1 MFKQKTNKTRFFY
14 QLESTDCAAACL
26 AMVASANGIKLSME
40 QVKSLFDFTRIGVA
54 IQDILDTAPKMGL
67 NAVALKLTLKQLQE
81 VPLPAILYWK
91 QEHFIIIEK
100 IVVKKNKTQY
110 HIADPA
116 YGRVVIDEE
125 NFEREWKG
133 NELKGVA
140 IITQPSE
147 ETNAIIIPNVVR
159 NNLLQSPFF
168 KQAVDFIKGNK
179 FKYIFSIL
187 LIAVVLGCNWLIP
200 FIFQR
205 IIDVGIVAKEIN
217 VVLYLLLA
225 QMVLF
230 VSSFISDF
238 FSNLLLTKVNF
249 KFSISLKKDL
259 LQKLMRLP
267 VRFFDTRLNTETLQ
281 RLGDQ
286 DTIQNF
292 LTWKGIDFVLNI
304 LNIIV
309 FGTILLYF
317 NTAIFIFYGCL
328 SALSILWMVLFLKRR
343 AMLEYSMFLRQSE
356 NSNNVY
362 EFIMNMPEIKINNAQ
377 HTFIN
382 KILTTIDKLNSLQLR
397 SLYLNM
403 YQNVGVNFLTKLKE
417 IIAIAFCAI
426 LIINGNMTLGTLLSI
441 SYVIGQLVGPIYS
454 IVGFIRETQD
464 ANIANKRIGEIYNN
478 EDEDN
483 QNKQHIENVNFNQ
496 IKIEDVSFKYPG
508 NFNPFVL
515 QNINFDIP
523 KNSVTAIVGA
533 SGSGKTTLLKLLLSY
548 YPASKGKIWL
558 DDYDLTNVFSNE
570 WRKKCGIVLQDG
582 RIFSGTVIEN
592 IVFSDSA
599 IDEDRLLLSTQIAHI
614 DDFIQS
620 LPMGF
625 NTKIGNAGIQ
635 LSGGQTQRILI
646 ARAVYKNPH
655 YIFFDEAT
663 SALDAENE
671 KKIHDSLQS
680 FFKGKTVLII
690 AHRLSTVKNADNI
703 IVLKNG
709 QITEQGVHNQLVAK
723 RGEYFNLVKNQ
734 LELGA

>member
-1 MFKQKTNKTRFFY
+1 MLKRKRKKIKFFY

-26 AMVASANGIKLSME
+26 AMVGSANGIKLSME
-40 QVKSLFDFTRIGVA
+40 RVKSLFDFTRIGVA

-81 VPLPAILYWK
+81 IPLPAIIYWK
-91 QEHFIIIEK
+91 QGHFIVLEK
-100 IVVKKNKTQY
+100 IVVKNCKIQY
-110 HIADPA
+110 HISDPA

-125 NFEREWKG
+125 NFEIEWKG
-133 NELKGVA
+133 NEIKGVA
-140 IITQPSE
+140 IVIQPLENEQSI
-147 ETNAIIIPNVVR
+147 NIPEIKN
-159 NNLLQSPFF
+159 NNLFNSPFL
-168 KQAVDFIKGNK
+168 KQAIKFIKSNK
-179 FKYIFSIL
+179 FKYIFSIV

-205 IIDVGIVAKEIN
+205 IIDTGIVAKEIN

-225 QMVLF
+225 QLVLF
-230 VSSFISDF
+230 LSSFISDF
-238 FSNLLLTKVNF
+238 FSNSLLTKVNF
-249 KFSISLKKDL
+249 KFSILLKKDL

-267 VRFFDTRLNTETLQ
+267 IRFFDTRLNTETLQ

-292 LTWKGIDFVLNI
+292 LTWKGIDFLLNI

-309 FGTILLYF
+309 FGTILFYF
-317 NTAIFIFYGCL
+317 NAVIFTVYGCL
-328 SALSILWMVLFLKRR
+328 SVLSILWMLIFLKRR

-377 HTFIN
+377 HTFID
-382 KILTTIDKLNSLQLR
+382 KILTTIDKLNTLQLR

-403 YQNVGVNFLTKLKE
+403 YQNVGVNFITKLKE

-426 LIINGNMTLGTLLSI
+426 LIINGNMTLGTLLSV
-441 SYVIGQLVGPIYS
+441 SYVIGQLVYPIQS

-478 EDEDN
+478 ADEDK
-483 QNKQHIENVNFNQ
+483 QAKQHIESTNFDK
-496 IKIEDVSFKYPG
+496 IKIENISFKYPG

-515 QNINFDIP
+515 QNINFELP
-523 KNSVTAIVGA
+523 KNSITAIVGA
-533 SGSGKTTLLKLLLSY
+533 SGSGKSTLLKLLLSY
-548 YPASKGKIWL
+548 YPVSNGKIWL
-558 DDYDLTNVFSNE
+558 DNYDITNVFSNE
-570 WRKKCGIVLQDG
+570 WRKRCGVVLQDG

-592 IVFSDSA
+592 IVFSDTI

-614 DDFIQS
+614 DEFIKS
-620 LPMGF
+620 MPMGF
-625 NTKIGNAGIQ
+625 NTKIGNAGLQ

-646 ARAVYKNPH
+646 ARAVYKNPQ
-655 YIFFDEAT
+655 YIFLDEAT

-671 KKIHDSLQS
+671 KKIHDSLQT

-709 QITEQGVHNQLVAK
+709 LIAEQGTHARLVAQQ
-723 RGEYFNLVKNQ
+723 GEYFKLVKNQ